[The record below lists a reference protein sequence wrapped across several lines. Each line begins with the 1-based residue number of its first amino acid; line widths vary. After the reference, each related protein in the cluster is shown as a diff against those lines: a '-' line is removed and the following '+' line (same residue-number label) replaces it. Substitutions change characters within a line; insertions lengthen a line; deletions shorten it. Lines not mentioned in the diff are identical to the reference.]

1 MSGELLTIG
10 RGKNRKYTI
19 IPSTGNKKDD
29 NKDSIPLKDV
39 EPGSPHTIV
48 RKDLA
53 K

>member
-39 EPGSPHTIV
+39 EQGSPHTIV